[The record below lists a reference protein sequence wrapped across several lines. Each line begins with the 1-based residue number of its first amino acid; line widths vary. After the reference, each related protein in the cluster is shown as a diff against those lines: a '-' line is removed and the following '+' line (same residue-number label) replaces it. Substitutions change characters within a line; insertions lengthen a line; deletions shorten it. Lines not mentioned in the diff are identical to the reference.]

1 MPPAD
6 GSLTR
11 GGSTSVCGRVCS
23 PHISSGRPPAGSQ
36 RANSLGSC
44 ASQPA
49 CYSLGCDRQTDRQ
62 TDGSQYRL
70 MPPHGG
76 DIALLR
82 CVCTRILQQ
91 CVTHEIKSIIRAV
104 YISASFYCH
113 CPHTVSIPIHDSNR
127 FDSIRYA
134 NRFESIRFVKKIGL
148 SIHQLSCS
156 FSCLFIVQSQ
166 PKK

>member
-11 GGSTSVCGRVCS
+11 GGSTSVSGRVCS
-23 PHISSGRPPAGSQ
+23 PHISSGRPAAGSQ

-49 CYSLGCDRQTDRQ
+49 CYSLGCDRQMDRQ

-104 YISASFYCH
+104 YISASFCCH
-113 CPHTVSIPIHDSNR
+113 CPHTMSIPIRTKKFR
-127 FDSIRYA
+127 FDSIRFSLP
-134 NRFESIRFVKKIGL
+134 NRFFRFDSIR
-148 SIHQLSCS
+148 
-156 FSCLFIVQSQ
+156 QSDKFAACTLIFKQ
-166 PKK
+166 